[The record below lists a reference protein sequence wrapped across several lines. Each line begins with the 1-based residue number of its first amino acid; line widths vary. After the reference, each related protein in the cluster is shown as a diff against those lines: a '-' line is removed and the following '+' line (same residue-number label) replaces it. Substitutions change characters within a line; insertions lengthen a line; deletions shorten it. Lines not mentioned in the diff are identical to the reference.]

1 MVHSFCETVF
11 ELSLF
16 NNKKI
21 RFVRSQMMNMVE
33 FSGRGEDY
41 FRDEARRRDAEKK
54 RRKARGESRERLAG
68 GGGEKASRVRRKRS
82 RQQSE
87 ARRMWRE
94 RKEGGP
100 GGGINESIDLSVQRS
115 SAVLSLSSLIYSDH
129 QHGMDFLR
137 VASLHLSVIGMN
149 GGITEVEK
157 RGGTDMCHS
166 LDHTFR
172 TSFIRPK

>member
-16 NNKKI
+16 NNKKR

-41 FRDEARRRDAEKK
+41 LRDEARRRDAEKK

-82 RQQSE
+82 RQQSKGE
-87 ARRMWRE
+87 E
-94 RKEGGP
+94 DVEGEK
-100 GGGINESIDLSVQRS
+100 GGR
-115 SAVLSLSSLIYSDH
+115 
-129 QHGMDFLR
+129 
-137 VASLHLSVIGMN
+137 
-149 GGITEVEK
+149 T
-157 RGGTDMCHS
+157 RG
-166 LDHTFR
+166 R
-172 TSFIRPK
+172 YQ